1 MKISLSILAKR
12 EKNLRGVSAYAVKRK
27 WKKKT
32 KSGIQGFQEE
42 KKYGTFFG
50 NLMPFVSSMHSCQ
63 LQQATEPS
71 NIEQLET
78 TEPTD
83 ESLQVVQPMIPA
95 QRANVKA
102 LSFQFMKTLKGKENI
117 QSLNIWF
124 LKFMKPW
131 TTSGRH

>member
-1 MKISLSILAKR
+1 
-12 EKNLRGVSAYAVKRK
+12 
-27 WKKKT
+27 
-32 KSGIQGFQEE
+32 
-42 KKYGTFFG
+42 
-50 NLMPFVSSMHSCQ
+50 MPFVSSMHSCQ

-83 ESLQVVQPMIPA
+83 ESLQVVQLMIPA

-117 QSLNIWF
+117 QSLNI
-124 LKFMKPW
+124 
-131 TTSGRH
+131 